1 MSTNDMSRT
10 SSTRN
15 NNTANMNSGSADTT
29 MNSSSHYNTNTNNNS
44 NSNVNV
50 NVNANVKPRSN
61 SNSNSKSNSST
72 KSKRSSQ
79 AQHVVGIHYALG
91 SKIGEGSFGVI
102 FEGVDLLN
110 TKQNVAI
117 KFEPR
122 KSEAPQLRDEFRSYK
137 ILNNC
142 KGIPQAYYY
151 GQEGMHNVLVL
162 DLLGPS
168 LEDLF
173 EWCGRKFSVKTTV
186 LLAKQMIERL
196 KDIHNRDLI
205 YRDIKPD
212 NFLISQYQRYQSSVK
227 KCCISSKNDPN
238 LVYVVDFGM
247 AKQYRDPSTKQHIP
261 YRERK
266 SLSGTARYMSINTHL
281 GREQSRRDDLESL
294 GHVFFYFLRGSL
306 PWQGLKAPNN
316 KLKYEKIGHTKQA
329 SSPEFLC
336 MNGKF
341 PKQFGQYLQYCR
353 TLKFDEE
360 PNYDYLI
367 GLMDSV
373 LEQSG
378 QKDDQIYDWMSL
390 NDGYGWD
397 IRINKRSNLHG
408 YGGAQNNNNNNHNNN
423 NNSNQNNVQYGQTP
437 QQSAQQQRRA
447 SQQLSTSNQRRML
460 KYQQQQA
467 ALNPNTPLPL
477 QIQQQQQ
484 QHQQQQQQQQQQK
497 LMKLNS
503 RTSGNNSSSYT
514 SNYANYY
521 LNNSKNPAA
530 LDNEKSRMG
539 IASNAQ
545 YQQLQQQSALG
556 GSQQPLNTNA
566 NYYYYDSINNNGING
581 PTGNMKRF
589 SKQQQSR
596 RASMRSAKNM
606 NANSNAMAH
615 PRAMAHGHAEGPGTV
630 FSDDE
635 YSHTTGYDDDEEDF
649 KCCCCTNC
657 VIC

>member
-15 NNTANMNSGSADTT
+15 NNATNTNSGSTDTT
-29 MNSSSHYNTNTNNNS
+29 VNS
-44 NSNVNV
+44 NSNHNTST
-50 NVNANVKPRSN
+50 NNINN
-61 SNSNSKSNSST
+61 NNINNNNNNNNNSKSNSST

-196 KDIHNRDLI
+196 RDIHNRDLI

-247 AKQYRDPSTKQHIP
+247 AKQYRDPLTKQHIP

-360 PNYDYLI
+360 PDYNYLI
-367 GLMDSV
+367 NLMDSV

-408 YGGAQNNNNNNHNNN
+408 YGGAQNNNNYNNN
-423 NNSNQNNVQYGQTP
+423 NQNNVQYGQT
-437 QQSAQQQRRA
+437 QQHSAQQQRRA

-467 ALNPNTPLPL
+467 ALSPNTALPL
-477 QIQQQQQ
+477 QI
-484 QHQQQQQQQQQQK
+484 QQQQQQQQQQK

-503 RTSGNNSSSYT
+503 RTSGNNSFSYT

-521 LNNSKNPAA
+521 LNNSKNPAV
-530 LDNEKSRMG
+530 LDNEKSKLGMT
-539 IASNAQ
+539 SNAP
-545 YQQLQQQSALG
+545 YQQLQQQSAL

-566 NYYYYDSINNNGING
+566 NYYYYDSINNSGSNG
-581 PTGNMKRF
+581 PAGNIKRF

-606 NANSNAMAH
+606 NANSNAMTH

-635 YSHTTGYDDDEEDF
+635 YSHTTGYEDDEEDF